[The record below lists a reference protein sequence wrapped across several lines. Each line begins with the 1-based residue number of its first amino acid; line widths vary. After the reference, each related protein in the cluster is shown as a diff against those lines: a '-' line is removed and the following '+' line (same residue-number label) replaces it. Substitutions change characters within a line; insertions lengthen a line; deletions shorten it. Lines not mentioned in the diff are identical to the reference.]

1 MAKDTRLSD
10 LVRVFDRVDANER
23 TVIEKLIVE
32 TVELEKHMDEL
43 KRMPFIVQHPT
54 KPYLQKATPAA
65 RQYKECSQSYMNA
78 IRILC
83 GVLRQNGIDEQNE
96 LLKRLEEFE

>member
-1 MAKDTRLSD
+1 M
-10 LVRVFDRVDANER
+10 RVFDRVNANER
-23 TVIEKLIVE
+23 TIIEKLIAE
-32 TVELEKHMDEL
+32 TVELEKRMDEL

-54 KPYLQKATPAA
+54 KPYLQKTTPAA